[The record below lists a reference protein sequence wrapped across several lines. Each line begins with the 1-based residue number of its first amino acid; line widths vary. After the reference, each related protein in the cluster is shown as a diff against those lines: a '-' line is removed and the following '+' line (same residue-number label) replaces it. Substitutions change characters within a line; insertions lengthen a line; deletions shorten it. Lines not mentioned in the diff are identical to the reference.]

1 MCMHIQY
8 YYIGGNVLY
17 RLNQHSIC
25 DANAHDCNMSKPFN
39 GLKTIIDLTLSLGN
53 SITMDPE
60 FIIVFIEDKEGL
72 PSLRHGL
79 YCAGTSLTRE
89 SMWLAYSI

>member
-1 MCMHIQY
+1 M
-8 YYIGGNVLY
+8 Y

-53 SITMDPE
+53 SIIMDPE
-60 FIIVFIEDKEGL
+60 CIII
-72 PSLRHGL
+72 
-79 YCAGTSLTRE
+79 
-89 SMWLAYSI
+89 YSH